1 MGIFSLPH
9 LLSATFHHHRRF
21 SSKSVKRV
29 RNVWISGLIDPNK
42 VTECERSMLY
52 TGQIEEMHRA
62 RRKNELRLAELEDHS
77 ESIQRHWNQNI
88 QAAFT
93 FFNRKR
99 HNINIL
105 DSVDYNAVVES
116 ALRAFDGA
124 IHVLCGVGGVQSQ
137 SIAVDKQIIRYQ
149 LPRLIFINNIDQ
161 KGANPWQVLNQERS
175 KFQHHSAAIQFPI
188 GLEDDFKGLVDLVHL
203 KAYYFHGSNGEKV
216 AAKEIP
222 EDLEASVLEKRR
234 ELIEVVSRVDDKIAE
249 AFCNRRIIF
258 ADDLQE
264 AVRRVTIS
272 RKFIPVFMGGGAFKY
287 KGLQL
292 LLDGVL
298 NYLPCPVEASNY
310 CLDQSKNGEKDASLS
325 PSSLQAY
332 YDVDRGKHSLVALA
346 FTLKDRICQITF
358 LRVYEGVVRKG
369 DFITNVNTGKTF
381 EVPQLIGL
389 RNDKLEVPPHHS
401 IEIRKDK
408 VGVPYLIGV
417 RNEKPEPFPEVQ
429 EAHAGEI
436 VTLALPMNPQG
447 RPYEGVLASCGGGA
461 PRWSEVGGF
470 FLSGSLFLC
479 FPAVFRRRR
488 FWCFPAPEVDWKFG
502 LFPELRWCVLF
513 LDPEVLRDFGTSV
526 VFLVVMEVKGGVAA
540 VAVMEVMRTVTG
552 LIWR

>member
-1 MGIFSLPH
+1 MGIFSLPR
-9 LLSATFHHHRRF
+9 LFSATFHHHRRF
-21 SSKSVKRV
+21 SSKSAKRV

-116 ALRAFDGA
+116 ALGAFDGA

-310 CLDQSKNGEKDASLS
+310 CLAQSKNGE
-325 PSSLQAY
+325 
-332 YDVDRGKHSLVALA
+332 KHSLVALA

-389 RNDKLEVPPHHS
+389 RNDELEVPPHS

-408 VGVPYLIGV
+408 VGVLPSSIEVRKDKMGVPYLIGV
-417 RNEKPEPFPEVQ
+417 RNNKPEPFPEVQ

-447 RPYEGVLASCGGGA
+447 RPYEETFADGLVRYTKASVDV
-461 PRWSEVGGF
+461 SE
-470 FLSGSLFLC
+470 SSH
-479 FPAVFRRRR
+479 
-488 FWCFPAPEVDWKFG
+488 K
-502 LFPELRWCVLF
+502 
-513 LDPEVLRDFGTSV
+513 
-526 VFLVVMEVKGGVAA
+526 
-540 VAVMEVMRTVTG
+540 
-552 LIWR
+552 I